1 MKVHLEPLAI
11 AAQITQA
18 ANTRLDQVLLIFSF
32 LYTHFASLSD
42 KDPIDKL
49 ACDSI
54 CLSLNKH
61 WLKFDQDV
69 FIACLILNPLH

>member
-1 MKVHLEPLAI
+1 MKVNLEPLAI

-18 ANTRLDQVLLIFSF
+18 ANTRLDQVLLIFGF

-49 ACDSI
+49 ACNSI
-54 CLSLNKH
+54 CLSLNKC
-61 WLKFDQDV
+61 WLQFDHYV
-69 FIACLILNPLH
+69 LVACLSLNPLL